1 MKDVVENKTGSPGI
15 QCLRREWAEVL
26 TSHYNTYCSRA
37 SATHFASKFQN
48 YTCALKSVQCLHPT
62 RMKVSTNNLWECSKN
77 IIYALRHRVKF
88 KLSDLITW
96 HKTTDFSLPFCDFGV
111 QRKSLP
117 KTISQKILPLTNW
130 VGEPPPRVA
139 FTCWNNAKIT
149 QERVYSLQQPRV

>member
-15 QCLRREWAEVL
+15 QCLRRERAEVL
-26 TSHYNTYCSRA
+26 ASHYNTYCSRA

-77 IIYALRHRVKF
+77 IIYALRHCVKF

-96 HKTTDFSLPFCDFGV
+96 HKQQIFLCLWLWCAMQKFTP
-111 QRKSLP
+111 Q
-117 KTISQKILPLTNW
+117 TISQKILPLTNW

-149 QERVYSLQQPRV
+149 QERVYSLQQSRV